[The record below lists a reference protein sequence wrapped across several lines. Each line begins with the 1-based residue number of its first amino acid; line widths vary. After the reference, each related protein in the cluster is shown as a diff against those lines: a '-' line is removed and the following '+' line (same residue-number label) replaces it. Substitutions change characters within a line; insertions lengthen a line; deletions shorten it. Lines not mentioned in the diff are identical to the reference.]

1 MKNLNLLN
9 KIFLSILL
17 ILSFSSITQA
27 NEPVD
32 IWNIEKIQKKIES
45 DEKKDDTEKSIESLI
60 TNKKKKQEILVEN
73 SILSSNIKL
82 VGLYDPSEN

>member
-60 TNKKKKQEILVEN
+60 TNKKKNKK
-73 SILSSNIKL
+73 S
-82 VGLYDPSEN
+82 